1 MCPVDTTSATNQ
13 PYDFSSLSPHIDM
26 ESASS
31 KAPKSQIKRCCW
43 RTPRHEFRARQ
54 TACGHACHCLADEAL
69 LRFAS
74 SIIKSG
80 AYTGVTTFG

>member
-31 KAPKSQIKRCCW
+31 KVILMAKSSLAHEWPKTRRSTGDVAAIS
-43 RTPRHEFRARQ
+43 P
-54 TACGHACHCLADEAL
+54 ADY
-69 LRFAS
+69 AS
-74 SIIKSG
+74 
-80 AYTGVTTFG
+80 

>member
-31 KAPKSQIKRCCW
+31 KAPKSRFDAGI
-43 RTPRHEFRARQ
+43 
-54 TACGHACHCLADEAL
+54 AL
-69 LRFAS
+69 LPPGGGWLVAEFAGQS
-74 SIIKSG
+74 KEEVD
-80 AYTGVTTFG
+80 A